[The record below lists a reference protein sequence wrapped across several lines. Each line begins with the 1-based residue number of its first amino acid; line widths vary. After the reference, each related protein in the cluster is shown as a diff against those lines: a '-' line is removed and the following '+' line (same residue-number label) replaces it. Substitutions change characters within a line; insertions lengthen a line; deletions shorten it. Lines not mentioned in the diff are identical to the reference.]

1 MKSSGGMQAGMIAPM
16 LVLALLL
23 NPFVAVAQAP
33 SSAPVA
39 DPQSQDGGPTQS
51 TQPVTGP
58 SNPPAPAN
66 DQLPDSPGSLQA
78 QPGQAAPEQPAQAQA
93 QSPTPPE
100 SQNRTREPVGT
111 AAAKTVPTTGIA
123 ASRPAGSAL
132 APAKQRRVRSILI
145 RTGALVGAA
154 AAIGATMALSM
165 GSPSRPP
172 GAH

>member
-1 MKSSGGMQAGMIAPM
+1 MKSLSGMQAGIIAST

-23 NPFVAVAQAP
+23 NPFVYAAAQE
-33 SSAPVA
+33 SASPA
-39 DPQSQDGGPTQS
+39 TDPQSQNGGS
-51 TQPVTGP
+51 TLPPRPSAVP
-58 SNPPAPAN
+58 SNPTATTN
-66 DQLPDSPGSLQA
+66 DELPDSPGSLPA
-78 QPGQAAPEQPAQAQA
+78 QPEQAAPAQPAQAQA
-93 QSPTPPE
+93 QSPTPAQ
-100 SQNRTREPVGT
+100 SQNPREPVGT

-132 APAKQRRVRSILI
+132 APAKQRRIRSILI

-172 GAH
+172 GAR